1 MEFDF
6 TKSEIDNKNFLLVR
20 LSIPVDVFMQKRT
33 YLELKTITDILVR
46 TSMDYFKNLCFLNWK
61 VA

>member
-6 TKSEIDNKNFLLVR
+6 TKSEIGNKNFLLVR

-33 YLELKTITDILVR
+33 DLELKTITDILVR